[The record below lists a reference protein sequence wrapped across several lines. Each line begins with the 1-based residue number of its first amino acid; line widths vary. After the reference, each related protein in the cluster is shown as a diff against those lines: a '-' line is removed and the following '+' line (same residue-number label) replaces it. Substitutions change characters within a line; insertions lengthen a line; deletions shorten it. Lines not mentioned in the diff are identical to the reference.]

1 MTDAELDALVA
12 EAAADRLAIEAALRA
27 GARRFPCRWGSGFAF
42 VHPSARPDCPAG
54 HVQVTRFDDEGP
66 IGHTYADPDPA
77 ETAREL
83 DALGYTAE
91 GCTP

>member
-1 MTDAELDALVA
+1 MPRDSPRPLPPPAHHPPAASTRAARAVA
-12 EAAADRLAIEAALRA
+12 MVGGACGP
-27 GARRFPCRWGSGFAF
+27 GARVRRAAGGGVMRIGSLFSG
-42 VHPSARPDCPAG
+42 
-54 HVQVTRFDDEGP
+54 